1 MEENNKN
8 NEPLNK
14 DFKVPK
20 LRFPEFK
27 DEWNEAKLKS
37 ITSLPAYGLN
47 SSSVKY
53 DGENKYLRITD
64 IDDETHAF
72 NYSDLTSPARFTNEF
87 LLQEGDLLFARTGA
101 SVGKTYLY
109 NKTDGKV
116 YYAGYLIKFHIE
128 LNKPKF
134 VFYELQNQ
142 RFIKWVN
149 IMSKRSGQPGINA
162 EEYSSYKLFLP
173 CKEEQNKLIKFFDL
187 LELKID
193 ILRSKIQTLKKY
205 KEGIKKYVM
214 KDTIKFWKTGIGN
227 AIELKNYL
235 FEKNEYCV
243 KNGLYPHITL
253 STEGITDKSERY
265 DRDFLVK
272 NEDKKYKITHLN
284 QLCYNPANLKFG
296 VICINKYGNG
306 IFSPIYSTFDI
317 NNIVIDYLELII
329 TSNDFINYSMKYQ
342 QGTVFERM
350 AVSSDDLCKIKIVTT
365 SFDEQQKIAKVADT
379 LNKKISKLEDELLN
393 LKHLKSTLLND
404 MFI

>member
-1 MEENNKN
+1 
-8 NEPLNK
+8 
-14 DFKVPK
+14 
-20 LRFPEFK
+20 
-27 DEWNEAKLKS
+27 
-37 ITSLPAYGLN
+37 
-47 SSSVKY
+47 
-53 DGENKYLRITD
+53 
-64 IDDETHAF
+64 
-72 NYSDLTSPARFTNEF
+72 
-87 LLQEGDLLFARTGA
+87 
-101 SVGKTYLY
+101 
-109 NKTDGKV
+109 
-116 YYAGYLIKFHIE
+116 
-128 LNKPKF
+128 
-134 VFYELQNQ
+134 
-142 RFIKWVN
+142 
-149 IMSKRSGQPGINA
+149 
-162 EEYSSYKLFLP
+162 
-173 CKEEQNKLIKFFDL
+173 
-187 LELKID
+187 
-193 ILRSKIQTLKKY
+193 
-205 KEGIKKYVM
+205 M

>member
-1 MEENNKN
+1 MSENNEIK
-8 NEPLNK
+8 EPLNK
-14 DFKVPK
+14 NNKVPK
-20 LRFPEFK
+20 LRFSEFNN
-27 DEWNEAKLKS
+27 EWNNLRLGDILKIQNGKDQKEIEIS
-37 ITSLPAYGLN
+37 SGVYKIYGTGG
-47 SSSVKY
+47 VIGY
-53 DGENKYLRITD
+53 
-64 IDDETHAF
+64 
-72 NYSDLTSPARFTNEF
+72 TNNF
-87 LLQEGDLLFARTGA
+87 
-101 SVGKTYLY
+101 LY
-109 NKTDGKV
+109 NKESVGIGRKGTINRPFYFNEPFWTVDTLFWCK
-116 YYAGYLIKFHIE
+116 IKENHF
-128 LNKPKF
+128 PKF
-134 VFYELQNQ
+134 IY
-142 RFIKWVN
+142 
-149 IMSKRSGQPGINA
+149 
-162 EEYSSYKLFLP
+162 YLFFTIDW
-173 CKEEQNKLIKFFDL
+173 NKLNQSTGVPSLTSHVIEHQKIVIPKLDEQKKIAMFFTIIDK
-187 LELKID
+187 KID
-193 ILRSKIQTLKKY
+193 VINSKLSILKKY

-227 AIELKNYL
+227 AIELKKYL
-235 FEKNEYCV
+235 IEKNEYCV

-317 NNIVIDYLELII
+317 NNITIDYLELII

-350 AVSSDDLCKIKIVTT
+350 SVSSDDLCKIKIITT

-379 LNKKISKLEDELLN
+379 LNKKISKLEDELLS

>member
-1 MEENNKN
+1 MLPLTISAQDGLISQYDYFDKKIASINLTTYYILKN
-8 NEPLNK
+8 G
-14 DFKVPK
+14 
-20 LRFPEFK
+20 EF
-27 DEWNEAKLKS
+27 A
-37 ITSLPAYGLN
+37 
-47 SSSVKY
+47 
-53 DGENKYLRITD
+53 
-64 IDDETHAF
+64 
-72 NYSDLTSPARFTNEF
+72 
-87 LLQEGDLLFARTGA
+87 
-101 SVGKTYLY
+101 Y
-109 NKTDGKV
+109 NKSYSNGYPYGAIKRLDSFEEGALSSLYICFCV
-116 YYAGYLIKFHIE
+116 SNIDSNYLCYYFDSNKWNYEVKIISGEGARNHGL
-128 LNKPKF
+128 LNLTPSDFFNIRIFKPHT
-134 VFYELQNQ
+134 L
-142 RFIKWVN
+142 
-149 IMSKRSGQPGINA
+149 
-162 EEYSSYKLFLP
+162 
-173 CKEEQNKLIKFFDL
+173 EEQCKISNF
-187 LELKID
+187 LELIYAKEKI
-193 ILRSKIQTLKKY
+193 INRKINILKKY

-235 FEKNEYCV
+235 FEKNEYGV

-296 VICINKYGNG
+296 VICINKYGDG

-350 AVSSDDLCKIKIVTT
+350 AVSSNDLCKIKIVTT
-365 SFDEQQKIAKVADT
+365 SFDEQQRIAKVADT

-393 LKHLKSTLLND
+393 LKHLKSTLLNS

>member
-1 MEENNKN
+1 
-8 NEPLNK
+8 
-14 DFKVPK
+14 
-20 LRFPEFK
+20 
-27 DEWNEAKLKS
+27 
-37 ITSLPAYGLN
+37 
-47 SSSVKY
+47 
-53 DGENKYLRITD
+53 
-64 IDDETHAF
+64 
-72 NYSDLTSPARFTNEF
+72 
-87 LLQEGDLLFARTGA
+87 
-101 SVGKTYLY
+101 
-109 NKTDGKV
+109 
-116 YYAGYLIKFHIE
+116 
-128 LNKPKF
+128 
-134 VFYELQNQ
+134 
-142 RFIKWVN
+142 
-149 IMSKRSGQPGINA
+149 
-162 EEYSSYKLFLP
+162 
-173 CKEEQNKLIKFFDL
+173 
-187 LELKID
+187 
-193 ILRSKIQTLKKY
+193 
-205 KEGIKKYVM
+205 M
-214 KDTIKFWKTGIGN
+214 KDTINFWKTGIGN

-235 FEKNEYCV
+235 IEKNEYCV

-272 NEDKKYKITHLN
+272 NEDKKYKITHIN

-365 SFDEQQKIAKVADT
+365 CFDEQKKIAKVADT
-379 LNKKISKLEDELLN
+379 LNKKISKLEDELLS

>member
-1 MEENNKN
+1 MVPLTISAQAGLISQYDYFDKKIASINLTTYYILKN
-8 NEPLNK
+8 G
-14 DFKVPK
+14 
-20 LRFPEFK
+20 EF
-27 DEWNEAKLKS
+27 A
-37 ITSLPAYGLN
+37 
-47 SSSVKY
+47 
-53 DGENKYLRITD
+53 
-64 IDDETHAF
+64 
-72 NYSDLTSPARFTNEF
+72 
-87 LLQEGDLLFARTGA
+87 
-101 SVGKTYLY
+101 Y
-109 NKTDGKV
+109 NKSYSNGYPYGAIKRLDSFEEGALSSLYICFCV
-116 YYAGYLIKFHIE
+116 SNIDSNYLCYYFDSNKWNYVVKIISGEGARNHGL
-128 LNKPKF
+128 LNLTPSDFFNIRIFKPHT
-134 VFYELQNQ
+134 L
-142 RFIKWVN
+142 
-149 IMSKRSGQPGINA
+149 
-162 EEYSSYKLFLP
+162 
-173 CKEEQNKLIKFFDL
+173 EEQCKISKFLESIYAKEKIINK
-187 LELKID
+187 KIN
-193 ILRSKIQTLKKY
+193 ILKKY

-227 AIELKNYL
+227 AIELKNFL

-243 KNGLYPHITL
+243 KNGVYPHITL

-306 IFSPIYSTFDI
+306 IFSPIYNTFDI
-317 NNIVIDYLELII
+317 NNVVVDYLELII

-350 AVSSDDLCKIKIVTT
+350 SVSSDDLCKIKLVIT

-379 LNKKISKLEDELLN
+379 LNKKISKLEDELLS

>member
-1 MEENNKN
+1 MDSIESGTGKLIKAYKSNEFSSIKN
-8 NEPLNK
+8 IFTSNDVLYG
-14 DFKVPK
+14 K
-20 LRFPEFK
+20 LRPYLKKYFKPHFSGLCSSEF
-27 DEWNEAKLKS
+27 WVL
-37 ITSLPAYGLN
+37 
-47 SSSVKY
+47 SSVKISQDFLY
-53 DGENKYLRITD
+53 HFVSTEYFNN
-64 IDDETHAF
+64 ET
-72 NYSDLTSPARFTNEF
+72 
-87 LLQEGDLLFARTGA
+87 
-101 SVGKTYLY
+101 
-109 NKTDGKV
+109 NKTCGTKMPRADWKKISKLDI
-116 YYAGYLIKFHIE
+116 YYPN
-128 LNKPKF
+128 LNEQHKISCF
-134 VFYELQNQ
+134 LNQ
-142 RFIKWVN
+142 IDR
-149 IMSKRSGQPGINA
+149 
-162 EEYSSYKLFLP
+162 
-173 CKEEQNKLIKFFDL
+173 
-187 LELKID
+187 KID
-193 ILRSKIQTLKKY
+193 VFCSKIAILKKY

-365 SFDEQQKIAKVADT
+365 SFDEQQKIAKVDDT

>member
-1 MEENNKN
+1 MGKKVKKDNNLISYSVNNITGFELQECQWEGASYTTANKDGYKTVKYNELAYNPARINIGSIGLFKEDEGKISSLYVVFSCTKNIYPDYMYEYMKSSIFHKQILARQEGGVRSYFFYENFAGVTINYPSLKEQKKIVDFIN
-8 NEPLNK
+8 LLNK
-14 DFKVPK
+14 KIRLISSK
-20 LRFPEFK
+20 LE
-27 DEWNEAKLKS
+27 S
-37 ITSLPAYGLN
+37 
-47 SSSVKY
+47 
-53 DGENKYLRITD
+53 
-64 IDDETHAF
+64 
-72 NYSDLTSPARFTNEF
+72 
-87 LLQEGDLLFARTGA
+87 
-101 SVGKTYLY
+101 
-109 NKTDGKV
+109 
-116 YYAGYLIKFHIE
+116 
-128 LNKPKF
+128 
-134 VFYELQNQ
+134 
-142 RFIKWVN
+142 
-149 IMSKRSGQPGINA
+149 
-162 EEYSSYKLFLP
+162 
-173 CKEEQNKLIKFFDL
+173 
-187 LELKID
+187 
-193 ILRSKIQTLKKY
+193 LKKY

-379 LNKKISKLEDELLN
+379 LNKKISKLEDELMN